1 MLLQSPMI
9 RKIVLLSF
17 FTAFFAS
24 AIFAQKTDTLV
35 NTNGNIITG
44 EIKKI
49 EYGLLTFKV
58 SGMGTLSVETEKI
71 QTLKSVKQ
79 FQITLDNGLL
89 YFGSLDTVI
98 STENKVKIV
107 SRTQTYIVYVKSI
120 VELFPIK
127 KNFWLRTSGNFSLGG
142 NYTKSSKILQ
152 LNFTGSLNYRTKK
165 RYVEAGWNNQVTI
178 QNDSIISEK
187 QSNTMSYRRYFKN
200 HYSFQ
205 GQLGASSNQEL
216 NLKSRIYLNLTAGKD
231 FIHTYRSVFYT
242 GLGLSGN
249 SEIADYSNSNSYNL
263 EGVLMINYEFY
274 KRTDPQIN
282 ITTTF
287 DTYPSFTINGR
298 WRFDASL
305 NARIEVFT
313 DFYLGVN
320 IYNNFDNNT
329 NLAADK
335 HNDWGINTTFS
346 YSFH

>member
-1 MLLQSPMI
+1 MI
-9 RKIVLLSF
+9 KRIALVAF
-17 FTAFFAS
+17 FIAFFAS

-35 NTNGNIITG
+35 STNGNIITG

-49 EYGLLTFKV
+49 EYGLLTYKV

-71 QTLKSVKQ
+71 QTLKSVKH
-79 FQITLDNGLL
+79 FQIILDNGLL
-89 YFGSLDTVI
+89 YFGSLDTV
-98 STENKVKIV
+98 SGDQPKVKIV
-107 SRTQTYIVYVKSI
+107 SRTQTYIVAVKSI

-127 KNFWLRTSGNFSLGG
+127 KNFWLRTSGSFSLGG
-142 NYTKSSKILQ
+142 NYTKSSRILQ
-152 LNFTGSLNYRTKK
+152 LNFTGNLNYRTKK
-165 RYVEAGWNNQVTI
+165 RFFQAGWNNQITL

-187 QSNTMSYRRYFKN
+187 QSNTMSYRRYFKH

-205 GQLGASSNQEL
+205 SQLGASSNQEL

-249 SEIADYSNSNSYNL
+249 SEITDYSNSNTYNL
-263 EGVLMINYEFY
+263 EGVLMLNYEFY

-282 ITTTF
+282 ITTIF
-287 DTYPSFTINGR
+287 DTYPSFTIKGR

-305 NARIEVFT
+305 NARIEVFN
-313 DFYLGVN
+313 DFYIGIN
-320 IYNNFDNNT
+320 IYNNYDNST
-329 NLAADK
+329 SLSPDK
-335 HNDWGINTTFS
+335 HNDWGVNTTLS